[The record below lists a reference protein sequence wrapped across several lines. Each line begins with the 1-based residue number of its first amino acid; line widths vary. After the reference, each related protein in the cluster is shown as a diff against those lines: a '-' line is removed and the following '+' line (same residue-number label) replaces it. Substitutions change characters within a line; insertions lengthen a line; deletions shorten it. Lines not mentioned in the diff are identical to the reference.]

1 MTTTFYKLRHQSNN
15 NLECYVGS
23 TNDFMARKRAH
34 RSVCH
39 NPIRP
44 EYNYKLYQYI
54 RANGGYDQWIYEVL
68 YQDEEMTK
76 RDKLLKEGELTQE
89 HRATLNIHKAGAMVE
104 VGKEQY
110 KRDHAHKLADTDNEC
125 ERCGRMYR
133 GKNAKR
139 QHQRSKRCADLA
151 NSRRVVIENNAGGV
165 INIHYNN

>member
-1 MTTTFYKLRHQSNN
+1 MTTIFYKLRHLSNN

-44 EYNYKLYQYI
+44 EYNYKLYKYI
-54 RANGGYDQWIYEVL
+54 RDNGGYDQWTYDIIYQE
-68 YQDEEMTK
+68 DDMTK
-76 RDKLLKEGELTQE
+76 RDKLLKEGELTHE
-89 HRATLNIHKAGAMVE
+89 HRATLNMRKAGAVVE
-104 VGKEQY
+104 NGIQQY

-139 QHQRSKRCADLA
+139 QHQRSKRCQDIA
-151 NSRRVVIENNAGGV
+151 NERRVVIENNAGGV
-165 INIHYNN
+165 INIHYHN